1 MVNYQYAAKFNEDSL
16 DKQISIVSDDQ
27 TINLTNADIVGESF
41 ELTETLCSSGNITYG
56 ATEPSCLKFKVRNS
70 VPKMYKKWITVT
82 INMQGATPFQ
92 LGVYRVW
99 IEKPSA
105 DRSTRDITAYD
116 VLYNIMQK
124 TYKKW
129 YNSLWENTETMTL
142 KQFRDAWFARLALTH
157 GHITQE
163 TAALV
168 NDNIVIRKSKKIPK
182 PTGKDIFNA
191 ICEASGVFGHIG
203 RDGVFHYL
211 WLRKESPIAIS
222 NTRLIS
228 ADYEDFETVDID
240 RVEILDPDGNVLNY
254 YGEIPASAENTY
266 TIESNFLLKFLAK
279 DEDGVTKAGI
289 MAQNL
294 ALMMQKTRYTPVDIE
309 CKGHP
314 CYEVGDYISFASH
327 GYTIKSYIL
336 ERTLKGIQSLR
347 DNYYAE
353 CGNGEYFANNYD
365 NTSNSYSGK
374 IKELENR
381 ISAVEDNEGGNTGGY
396 IVAAI
401 NNTAVVQYTLN
412 GQDAG

>member
-56 ATEPSCLKFKVRNS
+56 ATEPSGLKFKVRNS

-124 TYKKW
+124 TYKNW
-129 YNSLWENTETMTL
+129 YLSLWENTDTMTL
-142 KQFRDAWFARLALTH
+142 KQFRDAWFSRLAQTH
-157 GHITQE
+157 AHITQE
-163 TAALV
+163 SAVLV
-168 NDNIVIRKSKKIPK
+168 NDNIVLKKSKSITRPS
-182 PTGKDIFNA
+182 GKDIFNA
-191 ICEASGVFGHIG
+191 ICEANAVFGHIG
-203 RDGVFHYL
+203 RDGVFHYIML
-211 WLRKESPIAIS
+211 EKDTPTNIS

-228 ADYEDFETVDID
+228 ADYEDFETVDVD
-240 RVEILDPDGNVLNY
+240 RVEILDPDGNVINY
-254 YGEIPASAENTY
+254 YGETTASAQNTY
-266 TIESNFLLKFLAK
+266 TIESNFLIKFLAK
-279 DEDGVTKAGI
+279 DSDGVSKAGT

-294 ALMMQKTRYTPVDIE
+294 SLIMQKTKYTPMDVE

-314 CYEVGDYISFASH
+314 CFEVGDYVKFTAH
-327 GYTIKSYIL
+327 GYEIKSYVL

-353 CGNGEYFANNYD
+353 CGNGESFANNYD
-365 NTSNSYSGK
+365 NSSNTYAGK
-374 IKELENR
+374 IKQLEKQ
-381 ISAVEDNEGGNTGGY
+381 ISEVAENQGGGGY
-396 IVAAI
+396 IVAAY
-401 NNTAVVQYTLN
+401 NAVSKVYYTLV
-412 GQDAG
+412 GQDET